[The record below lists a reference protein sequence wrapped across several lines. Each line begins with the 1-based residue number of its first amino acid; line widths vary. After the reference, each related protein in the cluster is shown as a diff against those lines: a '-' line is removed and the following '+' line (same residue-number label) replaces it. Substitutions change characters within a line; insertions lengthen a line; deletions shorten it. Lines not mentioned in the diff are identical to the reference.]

1 MHYTLHQLDVFL
13 KVVQSRSITKAAE
26 ELHLSQPA
34 VSIQL
39 KNFQQQFDIP
49 LTEVI
54 GRKLY
59 VTDFGEEIAV
69 AAERILNEVYGINY
83 KTLAYKGQMAGRIV
97 ISSVS
102 TGKYIMPFL
111 LSDFLKVHPSL
122 ELKLDVTNRQQVIE
136 DLENNRVDFALMSV
150 LPEHIPLHRIELIA
164 NELIWVANREFDL
177 SAFDGDLR
185 FFERTQLIS
194 REPGSGTR
202 WVTEQFFR
210 EHHLKITSSLVLTS
224 NEAVKQA
231 VLAGLGC
238 AIMPIIG
245 IRDEL
250 RSGALK
256 VIESPHFPLTSQWQL
271 VWLKHKKHGPAASS
285 YIDFLISQKQEIIE
299 KAFGKDL
306 NLGKVQVL

>member
-13 KVVQSRSITKAAE
+13 KVVQSGSITKAAE

-59 VTDFGEEIAV
+59 VTDFGQEIAI

-102 TGKYIMPFL
+102 TGKYVMPYL
-111 LSDFLKVHPSL
+111 LTDFLKVHPSL
-122 ELKLDVTNRQQVIE
+122 ELKLDVTNRQQVID
-136 DLENNRVDFALMSV
+136 DLEHNRVDFALMSV
-150 LPEHIPLHRIELIA
+150 LPEHIPLHTIPLVP
-164 NELIWVANREFDL
+164 NELVWVANSDFDL
-177 SAFDGDLR
+177 HAFDGDLR
-185 FFERTQLIS
+185 FFEHTQLIS

-210 EHHLKITSSLVLTS
+210 EHHLSITSSLVLTS

-238 AIMPIIG
+238 AIMPMIG

-250 RSGALK
+250 RNGTLK
-256 VIESPHFPLTSQWQL
+256 VIETPHLPLTSQWQL
-271 VWLKHKKHGPAASS
+271 VWLKHKKHGPAAMA
-285 YIDFLISQKQEIIE
+285 YIDFLKTRRAEIIE
-299 KAFGKDL
+299 RVFGGDL
-306 NLGKVQVL
+306 NIRKSK

>member
-1 MHYTLHQLDVFL
+1 MQYTLHQLDVFL
-13 KVVQSRSITKAAE
+13 KVVKNGSITKAAE

-59 VTDFGEEIAV
+59 VTGFGQEIAD

-83 KTLAYKGQMAGRIV
+83 KTLAYKGRMAGRIV
-97 ISSVS
+97 VSSVS
-102 TGKYIMPFL
+102 TGKYIMPYL
-111 LSDFLKVHPSL
+111 LSDFLKEHPAL
-122 ELKLDVTNRQQVIE
+122 ELKLDVTNRQQVID

-150 LPEHIPLHRIELIA
+150 LPEHIPLNRIALIS
-164 NELIWVANREFDL
+164 NELVWVVNRDFDL
-177 SAFDGDLR
+177 STFNGDLR
-185 FFERTQLIS
+185 LLEHTPFIS
-194 REPGSGTR
+194 RESGSGTR

-210 EHHLKITSSLVLTS
+210 EHQLSMSSSLVLTS

-238 AIMPIIG
+238 AIMPKIG
-245 IRDEL
+245 IRNEL

-256 VIESPHFPLTSQWQL
+256 VIPSPHFPLTSKWEL
-271 VWLKHKKHGPAASS
+271 VWLEHKKHGPAAAS
-285 YIDFLISQKQEIIE
+285 YIDFLKSNKQEILNSI
-299 KAFGKDL
+299 FGEDL
-306 NLGKVQVL
+306 QLSN